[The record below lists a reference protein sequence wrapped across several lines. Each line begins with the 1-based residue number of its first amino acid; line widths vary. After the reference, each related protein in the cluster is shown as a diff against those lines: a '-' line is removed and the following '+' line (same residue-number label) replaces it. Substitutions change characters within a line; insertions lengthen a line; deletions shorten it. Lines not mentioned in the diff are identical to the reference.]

1 MRSGWTAVKRIA
13 QPMHDAEAG
22 GFSWSLSMLVITRD
36 VQESFM
42 VGDDVR
48 VIIVGIRG
56 GKVRIGIEAPKE
68 VPIVRSELLD
78 REPPH
83 AKTA

>member
-1 MRSGWTAVKRIA
+1 
-13 QPMHDAEAG
+13 
-22 GFSWSLSMLVITRD
+22 MLVISRD

-68 VPIVRSELLD
+68 VPIVRSELLERD
-78 REPPH
+78 DLDGE
-83 AKTA
+83 AA